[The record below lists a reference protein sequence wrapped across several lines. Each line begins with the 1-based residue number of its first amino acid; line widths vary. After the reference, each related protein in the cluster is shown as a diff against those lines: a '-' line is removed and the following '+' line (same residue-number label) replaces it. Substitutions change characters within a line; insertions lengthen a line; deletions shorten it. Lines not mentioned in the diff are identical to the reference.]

1 MVLADNHNHSPDEE
15 APLFPGLSR
24 RDFLKFCGLLASV
37 IGLSGP
43 MGVPQVA
50 DALETLA
57 RRPQVVW
64 SLFQECLGCSVNLL
78 QARKPDPAQL
88 ILQQISLNYHEAV
101 MAPAGDQ
108 AEKSFDD
115 TVNSGDFYYII
126 EGAIAVKIPGAMTV
140 HGRTSMDIVRDT
152 YRKAKG
158 TICIGS
164 CACYGN
170 IQAAAPNPT
179 GAQGVRDYLRG
190 KGGIPD
196 AVVINSPRCP
206 GQAEDTIAIL
216 VYILVNGK
224 LPELDGIGR
233 PTFLFSQTIHDNCER
248 RGHFDNG
255 EFVEQFGDEGSRKR
269 WCLYKVGCKGPVTY
283 APCPV
288 NRWNGDTSWP
298 VKAGPCIGCS
308 EPGFWD
314 KLTPFYSKEP
324 GIRIP
329 GDVSPVAIGEVLG
342 GATAVGIAAHAIV
355 QTARGRMGKGGPLSQ
370 EQGPV
375 DQPSLAETE
384 KADKSSKGG
393 SQ

>member
-1 MVLADNHNHSPDEE
+1 MIHHDEDE
-15 APLFPGLSR
+15 MSIFPGLTR
-24 RDFLKFCGLLASV
+24 RDFLKACAALASLV
-37 IGLSGP
+37 GISGS
-43 MGVPQVA
+43 MAVTSVA
-50 DALETLA
+50 EALEGLA

-101 MAPAGDQ
+101 MAPAGAQ
-108 AEKSFDD
+108 AEKSFSD
-115 TVNSGDFYYII
+115 TVDSKDFYYIV
-126 EGAIAVKIPGAMTV
+126 EGAIATGIPGAMTV
-140 HGRTSMDIVRDT
+140 NGRTSMEIVKDA
-152 YRKAKG
+152 YQKAKG

-179 GAQGVRDYLRG
+179 GAKGVGDYLRNE
-190 KGGIPD
+190 GGIPN

-206 GQAEDTIAIL
+206 GNAEDTLAIL

-224 LPELDGIGR
+224 LPELDGKGR
-233 PTFLFSQTIHDNCER
+233 PKFLFSQTIHDNCER

-255 EFVEQFGDEGSRKR
+255 EFVEQFGDEGSRNR
-269 WCLYKVGCKGPVTY
+269 WCLYKMGCKGPVTY

-288 NRWNGDTSWP
+288 NRWNGDTGWP

-314 KLTPFYSKEP
+314 KLTPFYSKAA
-324 GIRIP
+324 GFHIP
-329 GDVSPVAIGEVLG
+329 GDISPVAIGEALG
-342 GATAVGIAAHAIV
+342 IATAVGIGAHAMV
-355 QTARGRMGKGGPLSQ
+355 QTARGRMGKGGPSSR
-370 EQGPV
+370 EGEPV
-375 DQPSLAETE
+375 DKPDRWQKQSDDDDAGKPG
-384 KADKSSKGG
+384 DGKGG
-393 SQ
+393 SR